1 MAEYKKMK
9 LEDVFADI
17 EKIMGADASDEEK
30 SMQLRK
36 KAASAYEQEDD
47 PAAAAYYDEAIAL
60 GCVEADMLPE
70 ILFRGGVSFAKLDE
84 KKSFELL
91 KRAAELGHVKA
102 MLNLAVCYQKG
113 VGTSKNEKECYKWAL
128 AAANAGDIEAMY
140 ICALCSEQG
149 FGTKKDP
156 TEAFARFKRAPKQ
169 ALLMQCIKPRSTTT
183 AARVPSAIRR
193 RRLNGSKTRPKWVI
207 PTRSTILPCAM
218 QTARER
224 RPIPRRPS
232 AG

>member
-70 ILFRGGVSFAKLDE
+70 ILFRGGSPRP
-84 KKSFELL
+84 LL
-91 KRAAELGHVKA
+91 FCFSSSCL
-102 MLNLAVCYQKG
+102 
-113 VGTSKNEKECYKWAL
+113 TS
-128 AAANAGDIEAMY
+128 D
-140 ICALCSEQG
+140 
-149 FGTKKDP
+149 D
-156 TEAFARFKRAPKQ
+156 
-169 ALLMQCIKPRSTTT
+169 
-183 AARVPSAIRR
+183 
-193 RRLNGSKTRPKWVI
+193 
-207 PTRSTILPCAM
+207 TILYHIKILSTNCLLTLTNA
-218 QTARER
+218 
-224 RPIPRRPS
+224 
-232 AG
+232 AGMI

>member
-17 EKIMGADASDEEK
+17 ERIMGADASDEEK

-113 VGTSKNEKECYKWAL
+113 TGAAKNEKECYKWAL

-156 TEAFARFKRAPKQ
+156 TEA
-169 ALLMQCIKPRSTTT
+169 LLMQCIKPRSTTT
-183 AARVPSAIRR
+183 AARVPFAIRR
-193 RRLNGSKTRPKWVI
+193 RRLNGSKTQPKWVI

-224 RPIPRRPS
+224 RPIRRRPS

>member
-47 PAAAAYYDEAIAL
+47 PTAAAYYDEAIAL

-113 VGTSKNEKECYKWAL
+113 TGAAKNEKECYKWAL

-149 FGTKKDP
+149 FGTKKD
-156 TEAFARFKRAPKQ
+156 
-169 ALLMQCIKPRSTTT
+169 M
-183 AARVPSAIRR
+183 
-193 RRLNGSKTRPKWVI
+193 
-207 PTRSTILPCAM
+207 
-218 QTARER
+218 
-224 RPIPRRPS
+224 
-232 AG
+232 

>member
-17 EKIMGADASDEEK
+17 ERIMGADASDEEK

-113 VGTSKNEKECYKWAL
+113 TGAAKNEKECYKWAL

-156 TEAFARFKRAPKQ
+156 TEA
-169 ALLMQCIKPRSTTT
+169 LLMQCIKPRSTTT
-183 AARVPSAIRR
+183 AARAPSAIRR

>member
-17 EKIMGADASDEEK
+17 ERIMGADASDEEK

-70 ILFRGGVSFAKLDE
+70 VLFRGGVSFAKLDE

-91 KRAAELGHVKA
+91 RRAAEMGHVKA

-128 AAANAGDIEAMY
+128 AAANADDIEAMY

-149 FGTKKDP
+149 FGTKKDV
-156 TEAFARFKRAPKQ
+156 E
-169 ALLMQCIKPRSTTT
+169 I
-183 AARVPSAIRR
+183 
-193 RRLNGSKTRPKWVI
+193 VI
-207 PTRSTILPCAM
+207 WHLPF
-218 QTARER
+218 R
-224 RPIPRRPS
+224 
-232 AG
+232 

>member
-113 VGTSKNEKECYKWAL
+113 TGAAKNEKECYKWAL

-156 TEAFARFKRAPKQ
+156 TEA
-169 ALLMQCIKPRSTTT
+169 LLMQCIKPRSTTT

-193 RRLNGSKTRPKWVI
+193 RRLNGSKTQPKWVI
-207 PTRSTILPCAM
+207 PTRSTILPYAM

-224 RPIPRRPS
+224 RPIRRRPS

>member
-47 PAAAAYYDEAIAL
+47 PTAAAYYDEAIAL

-113 VGTSKNEKECYKWAL
+113 TGAEWQRSRPEAL
-128 AAANAGDIEAMY
+128 QRSLARPQSRCSAFLR
-140 ICALCSEQG
+140 ICRRCRMRSCVRQMPSISLFC
-149 FGTKKDP
+149 
-156 TEAFARFKRAPKQ
+156 AP
-169 ALLMQCIKPRSTTT
+169 R
-183 AARVPSAIRR
+183 
-193 RRLNGSKTRPKWVI
+193 
-207 PTRSTILPCAM
+207 
-218 QTARER
+218 
-224 RPIPRRPS
+224 
-232 AG
+232 

>member
-1 MAEYKKMK
+1 MAEYEKMK

-17 EKIMGADASDEEK
+17 EKIIGADASDEEK
-30 SMQLRK
+30 SMQLRR

-70 ILFRGGVSFAKLDE
+70 VLFRGGVSFVKLDE

-91 KRAAELGHVKA
+91 RRAAELGHVKA

-113 VGTSKNEKECYKWAL
+113 TGAAKNEKECYKWAL

-156 TEAFARFKRAPKQ
+156 TEA
-169 ALLMQCIKPRSTTT
+169 LLMQCIKPRSTTT

-207 PTRSTILPCAM
+207 PTHSMILPCAM

-224 RPIPRRPS
+224 LPIRRRPS

>member
-17 EKIMGADASDEEK
+17 ERIMGADASDEEK

-113 VGTSKNEKECYKWAL
+113 TGAAKNEKECYKWAL

-140 ICALCSEQG
+140 ILRAVLGAGLRNEKRSHRGVCAL
-149 FGTKKDP
+149 
-156 TEAFARFKRAPKQ
+156 Q
-169 ALLMQCIKPRSTTT
+169 A
-183 AARVPSAIRR
+183 RR
-193 RRLNGSKTRPKWVI
+193 RS
-207 PTRSTILPCAM
+207 
-218 QTARER
+218 R
-224 RPIPRRPS
+224 RC
-232 AG
+232 